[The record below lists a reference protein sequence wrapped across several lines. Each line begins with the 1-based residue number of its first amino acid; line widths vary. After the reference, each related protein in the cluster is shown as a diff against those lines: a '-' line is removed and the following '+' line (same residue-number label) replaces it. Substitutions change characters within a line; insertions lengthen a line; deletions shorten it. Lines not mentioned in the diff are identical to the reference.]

1 VVSINSDSKTRS
13 PNLRLKLNFTCQ
25 QDDYSRF
32 GDVGL
37 KALHMYQDST
47 PLTKYLHTFKIDE
60 DQSVTAFVFA
70 TDLGMNYRGGCRTG
84 AVVQP

>member
-47 PLTKYLHTFKIDE
+47 P
-60 DQSVTAFVFA
+60 
-70 TDLGMNYRGGCRTG
+70 N
-84 AVVQP
+84 